1 MYKVQVIA
9 KKTKNKHKTKQ
20 KQKNQ
25 KTKKK
30 TNKKNQ
36 TNGKVM
42 YECGERWC
50 RGGVLGQLYRYM

>member
-9 KKTKNKHKTKQ
+9 KKNNNKTRTKIL
-20 KQKNQ
+20 
-25 KTKKK
+25 KKK
-30 TNKKNQ
+30 QQKNQ

-50 RGGVLGQLYRYM
+50 IGSAL